1 MAEPSPLSRS
11 WQSVRDLPGRTP
23 LRVKLIT
30 AVLALTAI
38 ALVVISIAGISVL
51 RSYLLRQADDSLQSL
66 ARQEA
71 FQGFQLDQQRYTPG
85 QAVTW
90 IPYSGP
96 AQQIDIP
103 DSVSGFG
110 PESQQVVIPGPAI
123 PANASSLPSSAANA
137 ITVPATSGGGR
148 WRIIGLP
155 ASSNGSTT
163 NGTLVLAI
171 NVSNVYGAIGQLTG
185 LDLIVSALLLLVILM
200 VGIGVVRASL
210 RPLTDIEKTA
220 GAIAAGDL
228 TRRVPDRDPRTEVGR
243 LGRSLNAMLAQIEAA
258 FDARAESEFAAR
270 SSEERMRRFVADA
283 SHELRT
289 PLTAIRGFA
298 EYYRQR
304 GGVMGIPGAPDRA
317 ALGNGLDTAAHEAE
331 TAEYDAG
338 PADYDA
344 GAGEY
349 GAGAGEHGAGEHEYG
364 AGAAEHGAGAGAS
377 EYDASAG
384 DNEYG
389 AGTAAHDYGAAEY
402 EYGSGAA
409 EHEYGVGAAEYGA
422 IVSPRHGS
430 NAEPI
435 RTGPLTRPDLDRI
448 MQRVEQESSRMGVLV
463 EDMLLLARLDQQRP
477 LEHRPVDMLTLAA
490 DAVHDA
496 RVVAPD
502 RSINLTVGTGAALLV
517 LGDEVRLRQVIG
529 NLMSNAL
536 NHTPDGTPIE
546 VRVRSGSLDE
556 WRMAAAAAGVR
567 IAPGDSDVQPSPAV
581 VLEVADQGV
590 GLTPEQAQHVFERF
604 YRGDQARTRPGGTG
618 LGLAIVASL
627 VAAHGGRV
635 WVESTP
641 GRGATFRIAIPLAP
655 EAMHIGPDLEDSTNP
670 DILNSGR
677 TLTPRLADPPEPPR
691 EGQPSWSADP
701 PEPRHEE
708 QPSWSA
714 DPPEPPGEG
723 QPPGSPLPKRRPGY
737 SGHAHR

>member
-1 MAEPSPLSRS
+1 MAEPSPLART
-11 WQSVRDLPGRTP
+11 WQAVRDLPGRTP

-30 AVLALTAI
+30 AVLALAAI
-38 ALVVISIAGISVL
+38 ALAVISIAGISAL
-51 RSYLLRQADDSLQSL
+51 RSYLLNQSDNTLQS
-66 ARQEA
+66 
-71 FQGFQLDQQRYTPG
+71 
-85 QAVTW
+85 
-90 IPYSGP
+90 YSGS
-96 AQQIDIP
+96 AQHAVGQYLEGANPGAYPGVAVAWFQSGGKLQWVIQPTKPTSGFNPLTGPNTQPPTMPGPQVP
-103 DSVSGFG
+103 DS
-110 PESQQVVIPGPAI
+110 A
-123 PANASSLPSSAANA
+123 AWLAANLDHFV
-137 ITVPATSGGGR
+137 TVPAQSGGDV
-148 WRIIGLP
+148 WRVLVQP
-155 ASSNGSTT
+155 VTFNGSNTIS
-163 NGTLVLAI
+163 GTMIVGIKVTSVYSTIGRLA
-171 NVSNVYGAIGQLTG
+171 G

-200 VGIGVVRASL
+200 VGIAVVRASL

-243 LGRSLNAMLAQIEAA
+243 LGRSLNAMLSQIEAA

-270 SSEERMRRFVADA
+270 RSEERMRRFVADA

-304 GGVMGIPGAPDRA
+304 GGIAEIPGAPAEIPGAPDRP
-317 ALGNGLDTAAHEAE
+317 ALGDGADTAAHEAGPAAHEAE
-331 TAEYDAG
+331 TAAHGAG
-338 PADYDA
+338 PA
-344 GAGEY
+344 EY
-349 GAGAGEHGAGEHEYG
+349 GAGP
-364 AGAAEHGAGAGAS
+364 
-377 EYDASAG
+377 
-384 DNEYG
+384 
-389 AGTAAHDYGAAEY
+389 
-402 EYGSGAA
+402 
-409 EHEYGVGAAEYGA
+409 AEYGA
-422 IVSPRHGS
+422 LVPPRHGS
-430 NAEPI
+430 NAEPE
-435 RTGPLTRPDLDRI
+435 RTRPLTRADLDRI

-477 LEHRPVDMLTLAA
+477 LERRPVDMLTLAA

-556 WRMAAAAAGVR
+556 WRMAAAGAGPT
-567 IAPGDSDVQPSPAV
+567 AGPDVQPSPAV
-581 VLEVADQGV
+581 VFEVADQGA
-590 GLTPEQAQHVFERF
+590 GLTPAQAQHVFERF

-641 GRGATFRIAIPLAP
+641 GTGATFRIAIPLAP
-655 EAMHIGPDLEDSTNP
+655 EARHISPDLDDSTNP
-670 DILNSGR
+670 DILDSRR
-677 TLTPRLADPPEPPR
+677 TLSPPPADPPE
-691 EGQPSWSADP
+691 A
-701 PEPRHEE
+701 RHDGR
-708 QPSWSA
+708 PA
-714 DPPEPPGEG
+714 RP
-723 QPPGSPLPKRRPGY
+723 PLPKRRPGF
-737 SGHAHR
+737 SGHARR

>member
-1 MAEPSPLSRS
+1 MAEPSPLTRT
-11 WQSVRDLPGRTP
+11 WQAIRDLPGRTP

-30 AVLALTAI
+30 AVLALAAI
-38 ALVVISIAGISVL
+38 ALAVISIAGISVL
-51 RSYLLRQADDSLQSL
+51 RSYLLNQSDNTLQGYTNYVEGHLGQYVGEVESGGQPNSSVLAVALVQPGGKLQWLIRPAKPNYGLNPSL
-66 ARQEA
+66 
-71 FQGFQLDQQRYTPG
+71 
-85 QAVTW
+85 
-90 IPYSGP
+90 
-96 AQQIDIP
+96 
-103 DSVSGFG
+103 FG
-110 PESQQVVIPGPAI
+110 PGPPPQFLPGPQV
-123 PANASSLPSSAANA
+123 PDNAGWLAANMDQFV
-137 ITVPATSGGGR
+137 TVPAQSGGDV
-148 WRIIGLP
+148 WRVLVQP
-155 ASSNGSTT
+155 VTFTNGSSTIS
-163 NGTLVLAI
+163 GTMIVGIKVTSVYSTIGRLA
-171 NVSNVYGAIGQLTG
+171 G
-185 LDLIVSALLLLVILM
+185 LDLIVSALLLLVILI
-200 VGIGVVRASL
+200 VGIAVVRASL

-243 LGRSLNAMLAQIEAA
+243 LGRSLNAMLSQIEAA

-304 GGVMGIPGAPDRA
+304 GGVTEIPGAPGRP
-317 ALGNGLDTAAHEAE
+317 ALDPGADTDEAGP
-331 TAEYDAG
+331 ADDGASPADYGAG
-338 PADYDA
+338 PADYGPGPAAQDA
-344 GAGEY
+344 ETTEYGAEPAGYGAGPAEY
-349 GAGAGEHGAGEHEYG
+349 GAGPA
-364 AGAAEHGAGAGAS
+364 
-377 EYDASAG
+377 
-384 DNEYG
+384 
-389 AGTAAHDYGAAEY
+389 DYGAF
-402 EYGSGAA
+402 
-409 EHEYGVGAAEYGA
+409 
-422 IVSPRHGS
+422 VSPRHGS

-448 MQRVEQESSRMGVLV
+448 MQRVEQESSRMGILV

-502 RSINLTVGTGAALLV
+502 RSINLTVGAGAALLV

-536 NHTPDGTPIE
+536 HHTPDGTPIE
-546 VRVRSGSLDE
+546 VRVRSGNLDE
-556 WRMAAAAAGVR
+556 WSTAAAGVR
-567 IAPGDSDVQPSPAV
+567 PAPADHDAQPSPAV
-581 VLEVADQGV
+581 VLEVADQGA
-590 GLTPEQAQHVFERF
+590 GLTPTQAQHVFERF

-655 EAMHIGPDLEDSTNP
+655 EARHIGPDPEDSTNP
-670 DILNSGR
+670 DILNSRR
-677 TLTPRLADPPEPPR
+677 TLSPRP
-691 EGQPSWSADP
+691 ADP
-701 PEPRHEE
+701 PEPRHE
-708 QPSWSA
+708 
-714 DPPEPPGEG
+714 G
-723 QPPGSPLPKRRPGY
+723 QPAGPGLPKRRPGI
-737 SGHAHR
+737 SGHARR

>member
-1 MAEPSPLSRS
+1 MAEPSPLARP
-11 WQSVRDLPGRTP
+11 WQAIRDLPGRTP

-38 ALVVISIAGISVL
+38 ALAVISIAGISVL
-51 RSYLLRQADDSLQSL
+51 RSYLLNQSDNTLQ
-66 ARQEA
+66 
-71 FQGFQLDQQRYTPG
+71 G
-85 QAVTW
+85 
-90 IPYSGP
+90 YSGTSEHYIAQYVEGQTQGWGSPVVSVAWVQSGGKLQWVVQPVKPNYGFNPFTGPGAPPQTLPGPQVPDNAAWLAANLGHYVSVP
-96 AQQIDIP
+96 AQ
-103 DSVSGFG
+103 
-110 PESQQVVIPGPAI
+110 
-123 PANASSLPSSAANA
+123 
-137 ITVPATSGGGR
+137 SGGDT
-148 WRIIGLP
+148 WRV
-155 ASSNGSTT
+155 
-163 NGTLVLAI
+163 LVEPVTFDTG
-171 NVSNVYGAIGQLTG
+171 NGAISGTMIVGIKVTSVYSTIGRLAG

-200 VGIGVVRASL
+200 VGIAVVRASL

-243 LGRSLNAMLAQIEAA
+243 LGRSLNAMLAQIEMA
-258 FDARAESEFAAR
+258 FDARAESEFSAR

-304 GGVMGIPGAPDRA
+304 GGIAEVPGAPDRL
-317 ALGNGLDTAAHEAE
+317 ALGHADTAAHEAE
-331 TAEYDAG
+331 TAGHAAG
-338 PADYDA
+338 P
-344 GAGEY
+344 GEY
-349 GAGAGEHGAGEHEYG
+349 GTGAGAHEAGSGAHEAETAEYG
-364 AGAAEHGAGAGAS
+364 AEAA
-377 EYDASAG
+377 
-384 DNEYG
+384 
-389 AGTAAHDYGAAEY
+389 DYGA
-402 EYGSGAA
+402 
-409 EHEYGVGAAEYGA
+409 AAEYGA
-422 IVSPRHGS
+422 EAEYGTLVSPRHGS

-435 RTGPLTRPDLDRI
+435 RTGPLTGTDLDRI

-477 LEHRPVDMLTLAA
+477 LEHGPVDMLTLAA

-502 RSINLTVGTGAALLV
+502 RSINLTVGAGAALLV

-536 NHTPDGTPIE
+536 NHTPDGTSIE
-546 VRVRSGSLDE
+546 VRVRSGNVDE
-556 WRMAAAAAGVR
+556 WRTAAAAAGVR
-567 IAPGDSDVQPSPAV
+567 AGPGDGYVQPSPAV
-581 VLEVADQGV
+581 VLEVADQGA
-590 GLTPEQAQHVFERF
+590 GLTPTQAQHVFERF

-655 EAMHIGPDLEDSTNP
+655 EARHLGPDPEDSTNP
-670 DILNSGR
+670 DILDSRR
-677 TLTPRLADPPEPPR
+677 TLDPRLANPPEPH
-691 EGQPSWSADP
+691 D
-701 PEPRHEE
+701 HER
-708 QPSWSA
+708 PTGPA
-714 DPPEPPGEG
+714 
-723 QPPGSPLPKRRPGY
+723 LPKRRPGL
-737 SGHAHR
+737 SGHARR